1 MKKDLLP
8 IFIILFLTSCGNETQ
23 DTNQK
28 ETINQTVQKESV
40 NQQSDEFAAEAH
52 TSTSTLVDTKLINAN
67 KEKIMCMRQDISE
80 WYGFKEQDAE
90 DAQCK
95 PIKNYKITNYECE
108 KRLAFEEGFEAM
120 FVLAPNITIIS
131 YPALDKCNKAK
142 EIWESNAH

>member
-28 ETINQTVQKESV
+28 ETINQTVEKEPA

-131 YPALDKCNKAK
+131 YPALDKCNTAK
-142 EIWESNAH
+142 EIWESNAP

>member
-28 ETINQTVQKESV
+28 ETVNQTVEKESV
-40 NQQSDEFAAEAH
+40 NQKSDEFAAEAH

-142 EIWESNAH
+142 EIWESNAP